1 MAHMVIM
8 ISPAAKAESSDVHHD
23 DTLAT
28 QRNLHD
34 LHSSVCFKERKTA
47 KETEAWEKERYATVK
62 QQVRRNIVW

>member
-47 KETEAWEKERYATVK
+47 KETEA
-62 QQVRRNIVW
+62 